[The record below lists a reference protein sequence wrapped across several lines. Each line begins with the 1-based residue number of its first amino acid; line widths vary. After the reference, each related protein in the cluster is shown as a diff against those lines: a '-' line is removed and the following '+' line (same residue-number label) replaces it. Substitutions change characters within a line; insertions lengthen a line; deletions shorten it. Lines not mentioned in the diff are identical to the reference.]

1 MPCDAV
7 LLVDLSGRGD
17 KDVWRTARAIGETL
31 QP

>member
-7 LLVDLSGRGD
+7 LLVNLSIRGD
-17 KDVWRTARAIGETL
+17 KDVWHTARAMGETL